1 MEIFEKLAGTTGV
14 IIIVLV
20 GIAVGAW
27 VILRMICEKEAESYR
42 KAVLADLKEPKETH
56 TLEPMEPRKA
66 QSVYTR
72 NAQIVVQLNDW
83 CTHARN
89 MNGDFDCVLPDVKM
103 TVDFIGVWGSKEKMD
118 SDFASCIEKLTETY
132 QANISGELLSTGND
146 QSGYDRHD
154 DGE

>member
-1 MEIFEKLAGTTGV
+1 MEIFEKLAGATGV

-27 VILRMICEKEAESYR
+27 VILRMIYEKEAEAYR
-42 KAVLADLKEPKETH
+42 DAVLADLKEPKETH
-56 TLEPMEPRKA
+56 TLEPVESRKTH
-66 QSVYTR
+66 STHTR
-72 NAQIVVQLNDW
+72 NAQIIVQLNDW

-89 MNGDFDCVLPDVKM
+89 MNGGFDCVLPDVKM
-103 TVDFIGVWGSKEKMD
+103 TVDFIGAWDSKEKMD

-132 QANISGELLSTGND
+132 RANISGALLSSGND

-154 DGE
+154 DRE

>member
-1 MEIFEKLAGTTGV
+1 MRIFEKLAGLTGV

-20 GIAVGAW
+20 GVFVGAW

-56 TLEPMEPRKA
+56 TLGPAEPRKA
-66 QSVYTR
+66 RSSYTR
-72 NAQIVVQLNDW
+72 NARIFIQLNDW

-103 TVDFIGVWGSKEKMD
+103 TVDFIGVWDSKEKMD
-118 SDFASCIEKLTETY
+118 SDLDACIKKLLETY
-132 QANISGELLSTGND
+132 RAHISGELLLGGND
-146 QSGYDRHD
+146 QSGYDSHEDR
-154 DGE
+154 E